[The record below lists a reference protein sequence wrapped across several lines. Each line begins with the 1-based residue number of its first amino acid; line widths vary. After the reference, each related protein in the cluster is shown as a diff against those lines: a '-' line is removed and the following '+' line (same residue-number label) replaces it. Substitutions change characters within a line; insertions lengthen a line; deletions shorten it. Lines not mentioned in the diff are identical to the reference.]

1 MFKMKFFTIIFL
13 SFILQFTGG
22 TTENMLYFKTKIWR
36 VRELVVVVMIFLFF
50 TTISITRASVLTTG
64 YQNRIDSLRILSY
77 NMRIAHPPSKGW
89 SEVDL
94 PAIAQVIN
102 KANPNFVALQE
113 VDAFTER
120 SGKKIHQAHE
130 LAKMTGMYHFFAKAI
145 DRSAGDYGV
154 AILSRF
160 PLTETKGYRL
170 PVRDSI
176 KNEIRALAVVKAL
189 LPNEETIVFC
199 SAHFDH
205 LANEDRLLQAETMN
219 AILEKYSANPVIIG
233 ADLNM
238 EPDNPV
244 MKVIQKSFSLGI
256 DDHPLTFPS
265 VNPKRTID
273 YILLNKI
280 GKDKFDVVKYN
291 TLKEDYASD
300 HLPLEV
306 VLKIK

>member
-1 MFKMKFFTIIFL
+1 MI
-13 SFILQFTGG
+13 
-22 TTENMLYFKTKIWR
+22 YFKTKIWR
-36 VRELVVVVMIFLFF
+36 IFELVIVVMIFLFF
-50 TTISITRASVLTTG
+50 TTISIIHASVLMTD

-102 KANPNFVALQE
+102 KANPDFVALQE

-130 LAKMTGMYHFFAKAI
+130 LAKMTGMYHFFAKGI

-176 KNEIRALAVVKAL
+176 KNEIRALAVVKAQL
-189 LPNEETIVFC
+189 SNEETIVFC

-219 AILEKYSANPVIIG
+219 AILDKYSANPVIIG

-244 MKVIQKSFSLGI
+244 MKVIQKLFSLGI

-265 VNPKRTID
+265 VDPKRTID

-280 GKDKFDVVKYN
+280 AKDKFDVVKYN